1 MQATVSVRSLVAL
14 RVTQLRLIEDVI
26 PDDVRDVIA
35 NGLDRFFDI
44 SSVLLNLWPDKLHDC
59 VAPLLTSLQKQSRR
73 HLINQAAECLDLA
86 LIVLSLYGC
95 DSLL

>member
-1 MQATVSVRSLVAL
+1 MNVSSLVAL

-59 VAPLLTSLQKQSRR
+59 VASLLTSLQKQSRR
-73 HLINQAAECLDLA
+73 HFVNQAAECLDLA
-86 LIVLSLYGC
+86 LVVLSLHGC
-95 DSLL
+95 DGLL

>member
-1 MQATVSVRSLVAL
+1 MHATLNVGSLVAL
-14 RVTQLRLIEDVI
+14 CVTQLCLIEDVI

-44 SSVLLNLWPDKLHDC
+44 SSVLLDLWPDKLHDC
-59 VAPLLTSLQKQSRR
+59 IASLLTSLQEQSRC
-73 HLINQAAECLDLA
+73 HLIDQAAECLDLA
-86 LIVLSLYGC
+86 LIVLSLHGK